1 MREHAQWVWGRK
13 YGSGVTRG
21 TLWMTELILAVS
33 PAWAQEAVGDRLTGS
48 DLCVEELSEQFAQL
62 TQSQAIVV

>member
-1 MREHAQWVWGRK
+1 
-13 YGSGVTRG
+13 
-21 TLWMTELILAVS
+21 MTAVILAVS